1 MNTRQDLMRILGLSY
16 KQLRVR
22 LAALDREGNLLDKQV
37 VKRANGRLEYSP
49 AVLEM
54 LRDLAPI
61 AQEPGKDNRQAAR
74 ELSQSIQGNGDASR
88 QGHTVNQVNLGTM
101 ESLQALLAEKDKR
114 LQDKDVEVKYL
125 RDRLTFLEGQLALA
139 PVPRRRSWFGW
150 LKGIRVQRQSI

>member
-61 AQEPGKDNRQAAR
+61 AQQPGKDNGQAAR
-74 ELSQSIQGNGDASR
+74 ELSQSIHENGDAFG
-88 QGHTVNQVNLGTM
+88 QGQTVNPGNPRTI
-101 ESLQALLAEKDKR
+101 ETFQALVAEKDKR
-114 LQDKDVEVKYL
+114 LQDKEAEVNYL
-125 RDRLTFLEGQLALA
+125 RERLAFLEGQLALPSA
-139 PVPRRRSWFGW
+139 PRRAFWKRLFRPLSVPGQA
-150 LKGIRVQRQSI
+150 R